1 MSIRTADDTLASIST
16 DGHAVVGSP
25 TAAHSP
31 HTFQSHPPQ
40 PNIPASSS
48 NSPNVV
54 IPSRPSLSSKSS
66 SSPPRSSTE
75 ADLAGKPSSATA
87 TARWRNSLPPA
98 AHRSDPTPATP
109 TEPIAVVEPTF
120 DESVLRALCELDCG
134 VPLLLDRIKQSM
146 VSCREAS
153 VFFKKRAV
161 LEEEFGR
168 GMQKL
173 AKNTADVYAMNDGKA
188 GSFVN
193 AWQTTMKIHEI
204 IAENRLR
211 FASRLNEMSEE
222 LANLAKEVDKNRK
235 ATKDLASRYERNLQ
249 DSEATTEKSKARLDT
264 TMEELGRILLQ
275 KEGEPAKDSVI
286 QTRAPAGGKR
296 AIGKAVAKGGLLL
309 KGKNP
314 GNIQRQEDDIRARVQ
329 LSSQAY
335 HKSVQETQGL
345 RQEYFNFQLPRI
357 LRALKE
363 CADEIDLGTQY
374 HLTRYAF
381 LFESI
386 VLSDGSTLAPTGIE
400 DGPGLKPTIESIDN
414 RSDFKV
420 YMQNYAYAHG
430 GVQRG
435 PRRTG
440 PEHEGF
446 LPPLPQ
452 HIDRANPIP
461 HSANTPNSSHSQ
473 LPDRTRPTFGI
484 DLAEQM
490 ARDGVEV
497 PPIMVKCCEA
507 IEKYGIS
514 TVGVYR
520 IGGTMSKVTRLKEK
534 LDKDLDATNLDAEEW
549 SGDISN
555 VTSVLKLWLRELPE
569 PLLTMHLHQG
579 FLSAAKIENDRLRH
593 IRLHER
599 VNELPDA
606 NYATLKYFLGH
617 LHRIV
622 QNEAQ
627 NSMSIGNLAIIFG
640 PTLFP
645 TTAPN
650 GVNGQD
656 GLAGATIQNKAIE
669 TILEHYTDIFV
680 DESEVS

>member
-1 MSIRTADDTLASIST
+1 MQSKFAPPCSFGVLLSIL
-16 DGHAVVGSP
+16 
-25 TAAHSP
+25 
-31 HTFQSHPPQ
+31 
-40 PNIPASSS
+40 
-48 NSPNVV
+48 
-54 IPSRPSLSSKSS
+54 SLSII
-66 SSPPRSSTE
+66 T
-75 ADLAGKPSSATA
+75 T
-87 TARWRNSLPPA
+87 TQ
-98 AHRSDPTPATP
+98 
-109 TEPIAVVEPTF
+109 
-120 DESVLRALCELDCG
+120 
-134 VPLLLDRIKQSM
+134 PLQ
-146 VSCREAS
+146 EAS
-153 VFFKKRAV
+153 VFFKKRAM

-173 AKNTADVYAMNDGKA
+173 AKNTADIYAMNDGKA

-204 IAENRLR
+204 VAENRLR

-235 ATKDLASRYERNLQ
+235 ATKELATRYERNLQ
-249 DSEATTEKSKARLDT
+249 DSEITTEKCKARLDT
-264 TMEELGRILLQ
+264 TMDELARILLQ
-275 KEGEPAKDSVI
+275 KEGEPAKDSVV
-286 QTRAPAGGKR
+286 QTRTPAGGKR

-314 GNIQRQEDDIRARVQ
+314 GNIQRQEDDIRNRVQ
-329 LSSQAY
+329 VSSQAY
-335 HKSVQETQGL
+335 HKSVQETQAL
-345 RQEYFNFQLPRI
+345 RQEYFNLRLPQI

-363 CADEIDLGTQY
+363 CVDEIDLGTQY

-386 VLSDGSTLAPTGIE
+386 VLSDGSTLAPAGIE
-400 DGPGLKPTIESIDN
+400 DGPGIKPTIESIDN

-452 HIDRANPIP
+452 HIDRTNPTP
-461 HSANTPNSSHSQ
+461 HSANTPSSSHSQ
-473 LPDRTRPTFGI
+473 LPDRVKPTFGV
-484 DLAEQM
+484 DLADQM
-490 ARDGVEV
+490 IRDGVEV
-497 PPIMVKCCEA
+497 PPIMVKCCET
-507 IEKYGIS
+507 IEKYGIT

-534 LDKDLDATNLDAEEW
+534 LDKDLETTNLDADEW
-549 SGDISN
+549 SSDISN

-569 PLLTMHLHQG
+569 PLLTMQLHQG
-579 FLSAAKIENDRLRH
+579 FLDAAKIENDRLRH

-599 VNELPDA
+599 VNDLPDA
-606 NYATLKYFLGH
+606 NYATLKYFMGH
-617 LHRIV
+617 LHKIV
-622 QNEAQ
+622 QYEAQ
-627 NSMSIGNLAIIFG
+627 NSMSIGNLAIVFG

-645 TTAPN
+645 ATAPH

-656 GLAGATIQNKAIE
+656 GLVGATIQNKAIE

-680 DESEVS
+680 DESEGS